1 MASPSV
7 AAIAK
12 HELYRNEARQD
23 SSETVMTWWRRL
35 QRLGITAFGD
45 LSTWTED
52 QQDVAFNCLID
63 GSKEKKAK
71 RGKPA
76 RVNYVTPAPAVP
88 KPNPKPAV
96 VNAMSTAHSGSAVRS
111 VHSTAS
117 EAALKGASPFV
128 SWDFNALKG
137 SKLQSIWGLAGV
149 YYTGQLTSSAIVMRN
164 DFFEE

>member
-1 MASPSV
+1 MASPSD

-88 KPNPKPAV
+88 KPNPKPTV
-96 VNAMSTAHSGSAVRS
+96 VNAVW
-111 VHSTAS
+111 
-117 EAALKGASPFV
+117 P
-128 SWDFNALKG
+128 
-137 SKLQSIWGLAGV
+137 
-149 YYTGQLTSSAIVMRN
+149 
-164 DFFEE
+164 